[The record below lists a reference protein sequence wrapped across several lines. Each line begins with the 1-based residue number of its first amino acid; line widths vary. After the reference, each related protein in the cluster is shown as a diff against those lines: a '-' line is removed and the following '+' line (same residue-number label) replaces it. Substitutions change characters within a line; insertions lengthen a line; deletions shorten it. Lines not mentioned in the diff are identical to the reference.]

1 MGWEIPNYCKW
12 SSIAGKTKGNHGNS
26 MKIIY
31 EKNVYSGEKHQTRQG
46 IVQLAMK
53 MIDIGVAF
61 LNPQWLALKYNT
73 DHYGFCLRNVV

>member
-1 MGWEIPNYCKW
+1 MKNGPSIDDLAIKRLIIHSHVSLPEGKW
-12 SSIAGKTKGNHGNS
+12 
-26 MKIIY
+26 
-31 EKNVYSGEKHQTRQG
+31 G